1 MKISHLISS
10 LEEANQRNLPSK
22 YDSLANQSSL
32 QDRKAARQP
41 DIDARLAAKNA
52 APVAQPGT
60 ALATTNNNPDLEK
73 LEKAKQDALANN
85 PQLAKDVQDSDASV
99 QNSQQRA
106 NDVST
111 YQQKQA
117 SEKDMGQ
124 ADVVDVDPKDV
135 KDVSNQPQLEK
146 PAVAPTTPDQAPP
159 DAGLGQHSDGTYIQQ
174 GDQFDPETGKP
185 VATPQATA
193 GSETPPPAATDPT
206 QAPAQQKQTFG
217 GALKQ
222 LGSKAVKGA
231 TNAVGNA
238 IKAAPAAI
246 SGAAGSAVGG
256 FAGGLKR
263 GYQSQSGGGGSMGGG
278 SAGGGNNMQAL
289 NARLA
294 NIEKRLGVTAEGKLQ
309 FESKFLGKKI

>member
-10 LEEANQRNLPSK
+10 LEEAQTGPN
-22 YDSLANQSSL
+22 YDSLAGGSQKIRDYN
-32 QDRKAARQP
+32 
-41 DIDARLAAKNA
+41 AAKNA
-52 APVAQPGT
+52 APVTQPGT

-73 LEKAKQDALANN
+73 LEKAKQAALAKN
-85 PQLAKDVQDSDASV
+85 PQLAKDVQASDASV

-117 SEKDMGQ
+117 SEKNMGQ
-124 ADVVDVDPKDV
+124 ADVVDVDAKDV

-146 PAVAPTTPDQAPP
+146 PAVAPAQDAGAGAFDNIVNQTTNSTPD
-159 DAGLGQHSDGTYIQQ
+159 
-174 GDQFDPETGKP
+174 
-185 VATPQATA
+185 TPQTSSS
-193 GSETPPPAATDPT
+193 GGTTTNTGNDVTHTSNPNNPNQPPATTAA
-206 QAPAQQKQTFG
+206 APAQQKQTFG

-222 LGSKAVKGA
+222 LGGKVVKGA

-238 IKAAPAAI
+238 IKAAPGAI
-246 SGAAGSAVGG
+246 AGTVGDIGGSFVGG
-256 FAGGLKR
+256 AKGGYNKAYNR
-263 GYQSQSGGGGSMGGG
+263 AGGGSMGGG
-278 SAGGGNNMQAL
+278 AGGGDIQSL